1 MPRLTP
7 QHWKVLACIFQKYGF
22 EFNRQSSSH
31 LVYTKNN
38 CPRPI
43 IIQKVNEVCVEHI
56 KRNMRTAGMSR
67 EEYFQLLK
75 ECK

>member
-31 LVYTKNN
+31 LVLPK
-38 CPRPI
+38 I
-43 IIQKVNEVCVEHI
+43 IVQD
-56 KRNMRTAGMSR
+56 
-67 EEYFQLLK
+67 L
-75 ECK
+75 